1 MAIRATHGAG
11 QPAPSSATYEQM
23 NLFGTAT
30 GIKIRVRR
38 GCPLPPAPIGHGWVV
53 DEEHPEDW

>member
-53 DEEHPEDW
+53 DEEHPEDC